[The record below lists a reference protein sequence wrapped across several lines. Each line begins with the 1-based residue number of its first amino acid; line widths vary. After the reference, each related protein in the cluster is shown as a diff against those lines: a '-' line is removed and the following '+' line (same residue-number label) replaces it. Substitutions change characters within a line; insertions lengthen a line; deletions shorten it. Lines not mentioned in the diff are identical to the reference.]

1 MIAGYRFRFYSSD
14 ISEPPHMHVL
24 RGGNEAKIWLE
35 PVCVDRNYG
44 YNRSELNYIVK
55 LTQKKSGKT
64 FGGMA

>member
-1 MIAGYRFRFYSSD
+1 
-14 ISEPPHMHVL
+14 MHVL